1 MAAMERTDYALV
13 TNKERPPLDMASEHL
28 FGHVNS
34 PAINLP
40 SADLLAEFKMAAQE
54 FVDAAD
60 AGAELDSFVK
70 WFKALL
76 A

>member
-1 MAAMERTDYALV
+1 MERTDYALV
-13 TNKERPPLDMASEHL
+13 TNRARPVDMAPEHL

-34 PAINLP
+34 PAIDLP
-40 SADLLAEFKMAAQE
+40 SASLLAELKTAAQE

-60 AGAELDSFVK
+60 AGADLEKYVD

-76 A
+76 D